1 MPVISVKLAKGRSVE
16 QKRAFAQAVTKAAED
31 ILSVK
36 PAWVTELFEGLDRQ
50 NWATAGGL
58 HADKPAG

>member
-36 PAWVTELFEGLDRQ
+36 PEWVTELFEGLDRQ
-50 NWATAGGL
+50 NWATAGVL